1 MRTIQNVYKFNTR
14 LLIIGISIGIFLSLI
29 AATAAY
35 PHYKNNTI
43 IQTNT
48 KIIEVP
54 VIKKVIIKVPVNLT
68 YNDKKQISC
77 LAENAYYEARG
88 EPRRGI
94 IAVNNVVLNRTKQA
108 NKFGKTACEVI
119 YKKANN
125 NCAFSWVCDDTIDDK
140 KNTAVYQAVYKISE
154 NVYLENVS
162 DVTGGATYFHAATS
176 THAVWSNVRKTKQ
189 IGHHIFYRE
198 A

>member
-1 MRTIQNVYKFNTR
+1 MRTIQIVYKFNTR
-14 LLIIGISIGIFLSLI
+14 LLVIGISIGIFLSLI
-29 AATAAY
+29 AATAAWPMY
-35 PHYKNNTI
+35 KPHTI

-88 EPRRGI
+88 EPKRGI

-108 NKFGKTACEVI
+108 DKFGRTPCEVI

-140 KNTAVYQAVYKISE
+140 KNPAVYQAVYKISE

-162 DVTGGATYFHAATS
+162 DVTGGATYFHAATI
-176 THAVWSNVRKTKQ
+176 TRKVWSNVKKTKQ
-189 IGHHIFYRE
+189 IGNQIFYRE

>member
-1 MRTIQNVYKFNTR
+1 MRTTQNIYKFNTR
-14 LLIIGISIGIFLSLI
+14 LILLGISIGIFLSLI

-68 YNDKKQISC
+68 HHDKKQINC
-77 LAENAYYEARG
+77 LAENAYHEARG

-119 YKKANN
+119 YKKAND
-125 NCAFSWVCDDTIDDK
+125 NCAFSWVCDDTLDNK
-140 KNTAVYQAVYKISE
+140 KNPAVYQAVYKISE

-162 DVTGGATYFHAATS
+162 DVTGGATYFHAATI
-176 THAVWSNVRKTKQ
+176 TRKVWPHVKKTKR
-189 IGHHIFYRE
+189 IGNHVFFRE